1 MKINHK
7 DVTQELEEWAAEIG
21 WKNVAALIAEHHA
34 DFRKSASTVSG
45 LHNVEQTIKR
55 AFRGK
60 TSYYQRKAIEL
71 VPTILQA
78 LPAQR
83 RYRLESP
90 GDPVLLAALAAKESI
105 EAINAV
111 NLGATPAAALKEVD
125 EAISAFNAIRRA
137 IELLHCM
144 EAGGSFQRGI
154 TF

>member
-34 DFRKSASTVSG
+34 DFRKSARTVSG

-55 AFRGK
+55 VFRGK
-60 TSYYQRKAIEL
+60 TAYYHRKATEL

-111 NLGATPAAALKEVD
+111 NLGAAPATALKEVN
-125 EAISAFNAIRRA
+125 EAIHAFMAIKNLIEPLCLNDRRLEHA
-137 IELLHCM
+137 HRC
-144 EAGGSFQRGI
+144 FN
-154 TF
+154 

>member
-7 DVTQELEEWAAEIG
+7 EVAQELEEWAAEIG
-21 WKNVAALIAEHHA
+21 WKNVAAQIADHHA
-34 DFRKSASTVSG
+34 DFQKSARTVLG

-60 TSYYQRKAIEL
+60 TAYYQRKANEL
-71 VPTILQA
+71 IPTILQA

-111 NLGATPAAALKEVD
+111 NLGARPAMALKEVD

-137 IELLHCM
+137 IETLHRM
-144 EAGGSFQRGI
+144 EACGSFQKGV